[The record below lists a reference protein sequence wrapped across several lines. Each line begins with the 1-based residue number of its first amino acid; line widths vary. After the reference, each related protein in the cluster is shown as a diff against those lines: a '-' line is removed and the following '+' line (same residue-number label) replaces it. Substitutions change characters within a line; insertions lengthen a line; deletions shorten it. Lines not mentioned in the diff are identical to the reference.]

1 MQLVSNGFFRQCL
14 KFFILLNVGW
24 VISACQTLDQA
35 LYQPRFIENPTAKGS
50 QYPYFSS
57 LPDGSTLMSW
67 VEGTSDHQ
75 ILKFAIYQQERW
87 VHQGK
92 AAEGPGWYVNWAD
105 YPAIVAIDDS
115 FWVAHWRVKS
125 RNGQVYDYDV
135 FFSVSVDAGAS
146 WSQPQKPYQDATPA
160 GHGFVSVFP
169 ALGGAGLVWLDGRE
183 VAKKISDRFSL
194 RYALIHRDGHVDS
207 DRVIDDNTCTCCW
220 TTSAVSTKGP
230 VVMWRS
236 RRGDEI
242 RDHHLAQ
249 FVEGVWSEPLPVSQ
263 EGWSIAG
270 CPVNGPS
277 IAANGTFLVASWF
290 TAEGNRPRVRSAF
303 ADDSSLQ
310 FDRVLDIDEL
320 KPIGRTSVR
329 WLTDKTAV
337 VIWLTAMDKVTRK
350 ANIAARTM
358 NLDGSLGKIK
368 LLSEIS
374 PGRDS
379 GVPQIAKTQT
389 SALLAWTQTDFP
401 SGVKVLLIPLKFF
414 D

>member
-1 MQLVSNGFFRQCL
+1 MRLVSNGFFRHSL
-14 KFFILLNVGW
+14 KFFVVLNLSW
-24 VISACQTLDQA
+24 IISACQTLDQA
-35 LYQPRFIENPTAKGS
+35 LYQPRFIENPAAKGS
-50 QYPYFSS
+50 QYPYFST
-57 LPDGSTLMSW
+57 LPNGSTLMSW

-75 ILKFAIYQQERW
+75 VLKFAIYQHDRW
-87 VHQGK
+87 VRQGN
-92 AAEGPGWYVNWAD
+92 AAQGLGWYVNWAD

-125 RNGQVYDYDV
+125 KNGQVYDYDV

-146 WSQPQKPYQDATPA
+146 WSQPQKPYQDVIPA

-169 ALGGAGLVWLDGRE
+169 ALGEAGMVWLDGRD
-183 VAKKISDRFSL
+183 VVKKDSDRFSL
-194 RYALIHRDGHVDS
+194 RYALIYRDGRVDS
-207 DRVIDDNTCTCCW
+207 DHVIDNNTCTCCW

-277 IAANGTFLVASWF
+277 IAANGTLLVASWF
-290 TAEGNRPRVRSAF
+290 TAEGNRPRVRVAF
-303 ADDSSLQ
+303 ADDSNLR

-320 KPIGRTSVR
+320 KPIGRASVR
-329 WLTDKTAV
+329 WLTDKTAI

-350 ANIAARTM
+350 ASIAARTM
-358 NLDGSLGKIK
+358 SVDGGLGNVK

-379 GVPQIAKTQT
+379 GVPQIVKTQT

-401 SGVKVLLIPLKFF
+401 SGIKVLLVPLKFF